1 MAKSARSYSSALT
14 QLNRYLH
21 ENEKRPSR
29 VREMVL
35 TQVFQLPQPFTA
47 EQLVKA
53 CEEDH
58 ISVGTVYNSLNLFI
72 DARLLRATVRQRGKS
87 ATEYELLIGATNKV
101 QFICK
106 KCGRTVEF
114 SDQQIARSIKAHG
127 YNNFVM
133 QNYNLTVYGECK
145 ICRKKVIRAK
155 SKAL

>member
-1 MAKSARSYSSALT
+1 MAKSARSYSNALA

-35 TQVFQLPQPFTA
+35 AQVFQLPQPFTA

-53 CEEDH
+53 CEAER

-114 SDQQIARSIKAHG
+114 SDQQIARSIKTHG
-127 YNNFVM
+127 YNNFLM

>member
-35 TQVFQLPQPFTA
+35 MQVFQLQQPFTA

-53 CEEDH
+53 CEEEH

-72 DARLLRATVRQRGKS
+72 DARILRATIRQRGKA
-87 ATEYELLIGATNKV
+87 ATEYELLVGATNKV

-114 SDQQIARSIKAHG
+114 SDQLIARAIKTHG
-127 YNNFVM
+127 YNNFIM
-133 QNYNLTVYGECK
+133 QNYHLTVYGECK
-145 ICRKKVIRAK
+145 ICRKRVIKAK

>member
-72 DARLLRATVRQRGKS
+72 DARILRATIRQRGKS
-87 ATEYELLIGATNKV
+87 ATEYELLFGATNKV

-114 SDQQIARSIKAHG
+114 SDQLIAKSIKTHG

>member
-72 DARLLRATVRQRGKS
+72 DARILRATIRQRGKS
-87 ATEYELLIGATNKV
+87 ATEYELLVGATNKV

-114 SDQQIARSIKAHG
+114 SDQLIAKSIKTHG

>member
-1 MAKSARSYSSALT
+1 MAKSARSYSNALA

-35 TQVFQLPQPFTA
+35 TQVFQLPQVFTA

-53 CEEDH
+53 CEAEH

-72 DARLLRATVRQRGKS
+72 DARILRATIRQRGKS
-87 ATEYELLIGATNKV
+87 ATEYELLVGATNKV

-114 SDQQIARSIKAHG
+114 SDQQIARSIKTHG